1 MAERKPQGNDL
12 IFALDIGTRS
22 VVGVVGKAVEDR
34 FKVLAVE
41 AEEHKKRA
49 MLDGQ
54 IDNIQQVADLVKA
67 VTERER
73 NLDVRLERVCVAAAK
88 LVVRSSRLPLRIRQQ
103 RNSSRSMSWK
113 PEQYLP
119 LRTRCRWTRRA
130 VDSFSLW
137 AIRLHNTAWTAIRSL
152 R

>member
-67 VTERER
+67 VTERLER
-73 NLDVRLERVCVAAAK
+73 NLDVRLERVWW
-88 LVVRSSRLPLRIRQQ
+88 PLRAGRCG
-103 RNSSRSMSWK
+103 RR
-113 PEQYLP
+113 PAALP
-119 LRTRCRWTRRA
+119 W
-130 VDSFSLW
+130 S
-137 AIRLHNTAWTAIRSL
+137 
-152 R
+152 